1 MKSLLKTKVIAA
13 YAAIMPKLRAR
24 LGVLGLQVGWIDFGR
39 LGDPTLRRSD
49 RFFSPHG
56 HALLRFFLFPVVD
69 TTRMECPAWNVRRGT
84 WKRNEEQLTHLK
96 GVLRGSYKRHLEKI
110 F

>member
-1 MKSLLKTKVIAA
+1 MSQFQLSYKLYLEKEDIQQK
-13 YAAIMPKLRAR
+13 MPKS
-24 LGVLGLQVGWIDFGR
+24 VLGLWVGWIDFGR
-39 LGDPTLRRSD
+39 FGDPIV
-49 RFFSPHG
+49 FSPHG